1 MESLAVLSPFINPKI
16 MSFLNEDITKRW
28 FDLEFKLIEKFGRK
42 PDLEAILFLIGI
54 QEVQFVKNKFTKEEK
69 QDLIHIAICIV
80 MAPSG
85 YYILEYYDDEGWPHF
100 KQIKDL
106 PKVNMNDQELFLKE
120 HVLLYFS
127 NQENF
132 NTNNLSNL
140 K

>member
-54 QEVQFVKNKFTKEEK
+54 QEVQFVKNIFTKEEK

-85 YYILEYYDDEGWPHF
+85 YYILEHYDDEGWPHF

-132 NTNNLSNL
+132 NSNNLSNL